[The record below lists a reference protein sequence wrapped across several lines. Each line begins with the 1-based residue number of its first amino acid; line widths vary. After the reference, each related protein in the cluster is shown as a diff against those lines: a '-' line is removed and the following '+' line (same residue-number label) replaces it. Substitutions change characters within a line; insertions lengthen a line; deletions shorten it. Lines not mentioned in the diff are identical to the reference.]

1 MRVEEFIEARGHAKI
16 RGTHGTT
23 FEFTKETRLTERG
36 DCIIGV
42 GASKGAADLSY
53 EFRQILQNSNSR
65 ITMLLV
71 AGEFS
76 EVVRGFGSQELLLT
90 NRTDL
95 VVRKSDY
102 TCGRTLMVRSDKAAV
117 DLPRGLIA
125 LLRDPTCRVEVR
137 LTAEDDS
144 RQR

>member
-1 MRVEEFIEARGHAKI
+1 MRVEEFIEARGHTKI
-16 RGTHGTT
+16 RGTHRTT
-23 FEFTKETRLTERG
+23 FEFTKEAHLTERG

-76 EVVRGFGSQELLLT
+76 EVVRGFGSQGLLLT

-102 TCGRTLMVRSDKAAV
+102 TCGRT
-117 DLPRGLIA
+117 
-125 LLRDPTCRVEVR
+125 
-137 LTAEDDS
+137 
-144 RQR
+144 

>member
-1 MRVEEFIEARGHAKI
+1 MRVEEFIEARGHTKI
-16 RGTHGTT
+16 RGTHRTT
-23 FEFTKETRLTERG
+23 FEFTKEAHLNERG

-42 GASKGAADLSY
+42 RASRGAADLSY

-76 EVVRGFGSQELLLT
+76 EVVRGFGSQKLLLT

-102 TCGRTLMVRSDKAAV
+102 TCGRTLMVRADKAAM
-117 DLPRGLIA
+117 DLPRGLTA
-125 LLRDPTCRVEVR
+125 LLRDPMCRIQVK

>member
-1 MRVEEFIEARGHAKI
+1 MRVEEFIEARGHTKI
-16 RGTHGTT
+16 RGTHRTT
-23 FEFTKETRLTERG
+23 FEFTKEAHLTERG

-42 GASKGAADLSY
+42 RASKGAADLSY

-76 EVVRGFGSQELLLT
+76 EVVRGFGNQKLLLT

-102 TCGRTLMVRSDKAAV
+102 TCGRTLMVRADKAAM

-125 LLRDPTCRVEVR
+125 LLRDPMCRIQVR

>member
-1 MRVEEFIEARGHAKI
+1 MRVEEFIEARGHTKI
-16 RGTHGTT
+16 RGTHRTT
-23 FEFTKETRLTERG
+23 FEFTKEAHLTERG

-42 GASKGAADLSY
+42 RASKGAADLSY

-76 EVVRGFGSQELLLT
+76 EVVRGFGNQKLLLT

-102 TCGRTLMVRSDKAAV
+102 TCGRTLMVRSDIAAMG
-117 DLPRGLIA
+117 LPRGLIA
-125 LLRDPTCRVEVR
+125 LLRDPMFRIQVK

>member
-1 MRVEEFIEARGHAKI
+1 MRVEEFIEARGHTKI
-16 RGTHGTT
+16 RGTHRTT
-23 FEFTKETRLTERG
+23 FEFTKEAHLTERG

-42 GASKGAADLSY
+42 RASKGAADLSY

-71 AGEFS
+71 AGEFT

-102 TCGRTLMVRSDKAAV
+102 TCGRTLMVRADKAAM
-117 DLPRGLIA
+117 DLPRGLTA
-125 LLRDPTCRVEVR
+125 LLRDPMCRIQVK